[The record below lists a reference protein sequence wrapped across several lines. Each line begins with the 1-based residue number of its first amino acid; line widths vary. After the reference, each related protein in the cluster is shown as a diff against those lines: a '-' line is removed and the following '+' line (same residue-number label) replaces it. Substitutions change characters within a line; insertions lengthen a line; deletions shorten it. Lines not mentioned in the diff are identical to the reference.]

1 MKKNNSKGVYWYK
14 DNIRRYKTGFLI
26 FNIITISIVFLIFTG
41 ILSVIVEQRF
51 FYDVHTSIQDINT
64 KIDKAS
70 INPVIQDIESD
81 DARITIVYYY
91 SDPKIS
97 SIEQIMNPTVYAKH
111 VFGALDK
118 EDVTAIEDINSS
130 RINEFNQIE
139 IDGHMYMTYVSKKWF
154 KAKDL
159 ELQADVIVSY
169 VKIYMNIDGEIAA
182 KSELNTAL
190 VVCTLLLFVL
200 GSVSSYLIMMKS
212 MKPIQEFIDKQ
223 VTFVSDASHEL
234 RTPLAIVQ
242 SRIENVLTNPN
253 QKVYEVSEDLA
264 VSLKELTRLKK
275 LTADLLSLAR
285 SDQNRLTYNLSK
297 ENLNIVINEIVEPFI
312 EIAGFENRKLSYFG
326 EDAEAIVDKDK
337 IRELLIILLDN
348 ALKYTNENDE
358 IYVTVKQGVF
368 DVIIE
373 VADTGIGITEETKE
387 KIFERFYREDKA
399 RSRETGG
406 NGLGLSIA
414 KTIVTDLK
422 GKIIVNHNE
431 PKGTK
436 FVVTFPKAK

>member
-1 MKKNNSKGVYWYK
+1 MQVICGVKKNNSKGVYWYK

-182 KSELNTAL
+182 K
-190 VVCTLLLFVL
+190 
-200 GSVSSYLIMMKS
+200 
-212 MKPIQEFIDKQ
+212 
-223 VTFVSDASHEL
+223 
-234 RTPLAIVQ
+234 
-242 SRIENVLTNPN
+242 
-253 QKVYEVSEDLA
+253 
-264 VSLKELTRLKK
+264 K
-275 LTADLLSLAR
+275 L
-285 SDQNRLTYNLSK
+285 
-297 ENLNIVINEIVEPFI
+297 
-312 EIAGFENRKLSYFG
+312 
-326 EDAEAIVDKDK
+326 
-337 IRELLIILLDN
+337 
-348 ALKYTNENDE
+348 
-358 IYVTVKQGVF
+358 
-368 DVIIE
+368 
-373 VADTGIGITEETKE
+373 
-387 KIFERFYREDKA
+387 
-399 RSRETGG
+399 
-406 NGLGLSIA
+406 
-414 KTIVTDLK
+414 
-422 GKIIVNHNE
+422 
-431 PKGTK
+431 
-436 FVVTFPKAK
+436 